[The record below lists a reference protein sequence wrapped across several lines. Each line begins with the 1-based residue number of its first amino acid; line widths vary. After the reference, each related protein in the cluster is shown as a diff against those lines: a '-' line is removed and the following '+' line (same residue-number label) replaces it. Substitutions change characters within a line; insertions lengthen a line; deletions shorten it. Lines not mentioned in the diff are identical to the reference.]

1 MDGKFSTFF
10 FFFKVE
16 NFPSIYS
23 LPLIL
28 IQVVGKGG
36 LVLVHFLFFCQ
47 KKYVCYQKLVLNVQ
61 FHELTLFCRVLY
73 LPLIHLTSIHC
84 ANFIHLPCRDT
95 ADTLHSI
102 SSLVQPQFQK
112 RLDVLLFHE
121 KHLLLLNLTAAT
133 RFKRLVQRKG
143 LKIKWYLK
151 ETAEGKCSN

>member
-1 MDGKFSTFF
+1 MGSFLLFF

-16 NFPSIYS
+16 NFPSILFRLS
-23 LPLIL
+23 LSRLS
-28 IQVVGKGG
+28 VKG
-36 LVLVHFLFFCQ
+36 VWFWFIFCFFCQ

-95 ADTLHSI
+95 ADTLHSL

-143 LKIKWYLK
+143 LKIKWYSK